1 MTSTDGGNG
10 GVATCPNCGAPLP
23 ATLQPAGN
31 GAAQAQPHRSM
42 RLPRPAA
49 SAGRWSLTDQII
61 GAATIVLLVALF
73 LPWYGLSSSGSTVE
87 ASGASTHGY
96 LWIAFASCVTVLV
109 WLVTDM
115 SVERLPL
122 RLPGDRQLTIG
133 LTGLNLILVLL
144 AFLSKPAVVAL
155 QGASVVSSSTN
166 WAYGAFVALIVAVI
180 AVAAAIQA
188 LMTPVAVSSL

>member
-1 MTSTDGGNG
+1 MTSSDGGNG

-23 ATLQPAGN
+23 ATLLHGGN
-31 GAAQAQPHRSM
+31 GTAQAQAHPTMRRPH
-42 RLPRPAA
+42 PAG
-49 SAGRWSLTDQII
+49 SAGRWSLTDQVI
-61 GAATIVLLVALF
+61 GAATIMLLVALF
-73 LPWYGLSSSGSTVE
+73 LPWYSLTSGGTTIE

-96 LWIAFASCVTVLV
+96 LWIAFAICLAVLAF
-109 WLVTDM
+109 LVTEM
-115 SVERLPL
+115 SVERLPV
-122 RLPGDRQLTIG
+122 RLPGDRQLIIG

-155 QGASVVSSSTN
+155 QATSVVSASTN

-188 LMTPVAVSSL
+188 LMTPTTPS